1 MPSGF
6 RDLVKLTFGLQKGNL
21 IIIGARPSVGKTS
34 FGLNIAT
41 HIATVSN
48 QPALIFSL
56 EMSRLELTQRIL
68 CAEARVDSQKIGNQQ
83 MSDDDWVR
91 LTQGIGHLDQ
101 APIYIDDN
109 PGISIMEIRAKARR
123 LKSRIGNLGIIVVD
137 YLQLM
142 TGRSTAESRQV
153 EISEI
158 SRGLKLLARDLDTPV
173 IGISQLSRNL
183 ESRQD
188 KRPML
193 SDLRESGSIEQ
204 DADLV
209 MFIYRDEIYNPE
221 SNEMGIAEINLAKN
235 RNGPVDRVRLA
246 YMPNFTKFA
255 NLSRARDDES
265 DSAMQ
270 KTGSINEPGNF

>member
-1 MPSGF
+1 M
-6 RDLVKLTFGLQKGNL
+6 D
-21 IIIGARPSVGKTS
+21 
-34 FGLNIAT
+34 
-41 HIATVSN
+41 
-48 QPALIFSL
+48 
-56 EMSRLELTQRIL
+56 E
-68 CAEARVDSQKIGNQQ
+68 
-83 MSDDDWVR
+83 
-91 LTQGIGHLDQ
+91 

-109 PGISIMEIRAKARR
+109 PGVSIMEIRAKARR
-123 LKSRIGNLGIIVVD
+123 LKSRIGNLGVIVVD

-158 SRGLKLLARDLDTPV
+158 SRGLKLLARDLETPV

-235 RNGPVDRVRLA
+235 RNGPVERVRLA

-255 NLSRARDDES
+255 DLSRADES